1 MPRLTEDELTSAI
14 KEGQAAR
21 DQKARALASA
31 VRARGFIVDD
41 DIRQVSLLRGQFTP
55 FMNAVLTPAAVVPTA
70 PEQKPPPPLWLAALA
85 SCSVSALVT
94 LTLLVAAAVGKWL

>member
-1 MPRLTEDELTSAI
+1 MPRLTEEELTSAI

-21 DQKARALASA
+21 AQKARALASA

-55 FMNAVLTPAAVVPTA
+55 FMNAVLTPAAVPPAA
-70 PEQKPPPPLWLAALA
+70 PVRNQPPFWLAAFA
-85 SCSVSALVT
+85 ACGVSALVT
-94 LTLLVAAAVGKWL
+94 LTLLTGATVGKWL

>member
-21 DQKARALASA
+21 AKKARALASA

-41 DIRQVSLLRGQFTP
+41 DIRQVSLLRGQFTR
-55 FMNAVLTPAAVVPTA
+55 
-70 PEQKPPPPLWLAALA
+70 
-85 SCSVSALVT
+85 S
-94 LTLLVAAAVGKWL
+94 